1 MSKSGAKDAAQLA
14 ESFDKLHSGLPT
26 KIFKASNDESAKK
39 AGNLKQFLTQNL
51 PPSERKEIDA
61 EYKKTLSFRK
71 GQKVKKAS
79 KAKRPRKGRYLTAN
93 ERRKLG
99 LNRLPKRGGLNF
111 ADLHEVHDLWLD
123 YMRKVIGYSAE
134 ESRPNS
140 SASGCG
146 GMSVLADE
154 QLQMRVSRADYHGA
168 FVKVTRAS
176 NQQLVG
182 LEGYVAMETRN
193 TFQVLSKDSVLKIV
207 SKTGSAFT
215 FCVDDFVFTV
225 EGSNMCIKPSER
237 AVKKWK
243 NKPPLQV

>member
-1 MSKSGAKDAAQLA
+1 MSKSDAKDTAQLG
-14 ESFDKLHSGLPT
+14 ESFDKLHNELPA
-26 KIFKASNDESAKK
+26 KIFKASNDENQS
-39 AGNLKQFLTQNL
+39 AGNLKQFLTKNL

-79 KAKRPRKGRYLTAN
+79 KAKRPRKGRYLTAH

-111 ADLHEVHDLWLD
+111 ADLHQAHDLWLD

-134 ESRPNS
+134 ESSCRPSS
-140 SASGCG
+140 SASGG
-146 GMSVLADE
+146 ISVLADE

-168 FVKVTRAS
+168 FVKVTRAP

-193 TFQVLSKDSVLKIV
+193 TFQILSHDSVLKIV
-207 SKTGSAFT
+207 AKTGSAFT

-225 EGSNMCIKPSER
+225 EGSDMCIKPSER

-243 NKPPLQV
+243 NKPPLQI